1 MRGGE
6 GLDDPDGLLGML
18 NNRLAAL
25 VGAQVGLVVVGVP
38 EGTTAFGADKLL
50 LVEVDRHVVVE
61 YLLPAERHFAH
72 VTLELFGASVRLEV
86 RQQAGVSCEVAS
98 RLANAASQ
106 VVSGGS

>member
-6 GLDDPDGLLGML
+6 GLDDPKRLLGML
-18 NNRLAAL
+18 SNRLVAL
-25 VGAQVGLVVVGVP
+25 VGAQVRLVVVWVP
-38 EGTTAFGADKLL
+38 KGTTALGTDKLL

-98 RLANAASQ
+98 RLADATGQ
-106 VVSGGS
+106 VVGGGS